1 MNQLSQTRIDAW
13 REGEIEREG
22 DESDIEITHTHTY
35 MSDEEYIVRREVSDE
50 EEEPQQVGA
59 ADDAVFD
66 NEFRMLVLANSNMAT
81 SAEAEDGA
89 AATSVSV
96 EESDMEELLIRQV
109 RTLNDVNEFF
119 DEFDS
124 VVAVP
129 NEGHLKYEV
138 GSDGLC
144 VVLVDS
150 VGLKEK
156 VVAFV
161 RKYMQKHDDAEP
173 ESSAE
178 DEDAAENDRAA
189 KRRR

>member
-1 MNQLSQTRIDAW
+1 
-13 REGEIEREG
+13 
-22 DESDIEITHTHTY
+22 

-50 EEEPQQVGA
+50 EEEPQQAGA
-59 ADDAVFD
+59 PDDAVFD
-66 NEFRMLVLANSNMAT
+66 NEFRMLVLANSNMAA

-109 RTLNDVNEFF
+109 RTLDDVNEFF
-119 DEFDS
+119 DDFDS

-150 VGLKEK
+150 VELKEK
-156 VVAFV
+156 IVAFV
-161 RKYMQKHDDAEP
+161 REYMQKHGDAEP

>member
-1 MNQLSQTRIDAW
+1 
-13 REGEIEREG
+13 
-22 DESDIEITHTHTY
+22 

-50 EEEPQQVGA
+50 EEEQQQAGA

-66 NEFRMLVLANSNMAT
+66 NEFRMLVLANSSMTAG
-81 SAEAEDGA
+81 AETEDGA
-89 AATSVSV
+89 EATSVSV

-109 RTLNDVNEFF
+109 RTLDDVNEFF
-119 DEFDS
+119 DEFDG

-156 VVAFV
+156 VVTFV
-161 RKYMQKHDDAEP
+161 REYMQKHSDAEA
-173 ESSAE
+173 ESPAE
-178 DEDAAENDRAA
+178 AERDTDDDRST